1 MNETN
6 ELERLRSIRAEV
18 EAESRTL
25 KETQQNMENRLK
37 ILEEKIAIDELES
50 KNKTARSAI
59 VQLESKLKTLESRLK

>member
-37 ILEEKIAIDELES
+37 ILEEKIAIDDLES
-50 KNKTARSAI
+50 KNKTARNA
-59 VQLESKLKTLESRLK
+59 VAQLESKLKMLESRLK